1 MTGPDGN
8 GHTNGH
14 ANGNGN
20 GNGTPVWPASL
31 RTPGR
36 SNNLSPRPPEKGN
49 TVLITGGAG
58 YVGCVLT
65 ERLLDRGYNVR
76 ILDRLYWGYGLEQF
90 ADRVEVI
97 VADVRDIPAT
107 ALDGIDHLAGLSSD
121 PTAEYD
127 PEACPRRG
135 LQRPVFELPDPRAR
149 DARGRLG
156 AAARPQR
163 DAPR

>member
-1 MTGPDGN
+1 
-8 GHTNGH
+8 
-14 ANGNGN
+14 
-20 GNGTPVWPASL
+20 
-31 RTPGR
+31 
-36 SNNLSPRPPEKGN
+36 
-49 TVLITGGAG
+49 
-58 YVGCVLT
+58 VLT